1 MSDRCRNAAEIAE
14 SLYAEF
20 GQGAVSVVSARVEA
34 ARQACEV
41 ADVGLWND
49 VARMLLALDRRVR
62 SEAAGCPGRSPDGQS
77 IWAFMQRIE
86 YYRHRAAEV
95 ERKAAAAP
103 EAYRQDMLE
112 LAGQWRDLALHADL
126 QAHSEGV

>member
-1 MSDRCRNAAEIAE
+1 MPSRSRNSVEIAE
-14 SLYAEF
+14 SLYAEM
-20 GQGAVSVVSARVEA
+20 GERAVSVVSVRVEA
-34 ARQACEV
+34 ARQASDT
-41 ADVGLWND
+41 ADVRLWND
-49 VARMLLALDRRVR
+49 VAQALLTLVR
-62 SEAAGCPGRSPDGQS
+62 PAGGDDGRASAPAS
-77 IWAFMQRIE
+77 ASLWAFMQRIE

-126 QAHSEGV
+126 QARAAGV

>member
-1 MSDRCRNAAEIAE
+1 MSDPAEIAE
-14 SLYAEF
+14 RLYAEF
-20 GQGAVSVVSARVEA
+20 GQGAVSIVSARVEA
-34 ARQACEV
+34 ARQASDA
-41 ADVGLWND
+41 ADVRLWND
-49 VARMLLALDRRVR
+49 VARTLLALDRRVR
-62 SEAAGCPGRSPDGQS
+62 GEAAGCRGPSL
-77 IWAFMQRIE
+77 WAFMQRIE

>member
-1 MSDRCRNAAEIAE
+1 MSDGSRNAAEIAE
-14 SLYAEF
+14 RLYDEL
-20 GQGAVSVVSARVEA
+20 GHGAVSVVSTRVED
-34 ARQACEV
+34 ARQAGDAGEV
-41 ADVGLWND
+41 RFWID
-49 VARMLLALDRRVR
+49 VAQTLLTLVRPAGGDRANA
-62 SEAAGCPGRSPDGQS
+62 SEALWG
-77 IWAFMQRIE
+77 FMQRIE

-126 QAHSEGV
+126 QARSGGT